1 MGLSLRKLSA
11 GMTKKATG
19 TGLLLL
25 NTMVGATAGAAA
37 SFCNTYAMRYAE
49 INKGIEIFG
58 DEKMTNKLGISKL
71 AAKSAVT
78 ETSMSRAIMSSSS
91 VIIPTTL
98 ILMLK
103 MIGISPQAQVAKTAV
118 ETLCIVTA
126 LRVGLPLSVSVFPP
140 ISERPSKEMEVE
152 FHSQEKVYFSKGL

>member
-1 MGLSLRKLSA
+1 
-11 GMTKKATG
+11 
-19 TGLLLL
+19 
-25 NTMVGATAGAAA
+25 
-37 SFCNTYAMRYAE
+37 
-49 INKGIEIFG
+49 
-58 DEKMTNKLGISKL
+58 
-71 AAKSAVT
+71 
-78 ETSMSRAIMSSSS
+78 MSSSS